1 MVGAACRD
9 APLRVTACLAMPN
22 PNPIDAAVPSP
33 CVDICR
39 LDAQG
44 LCVGCRRTI
53 DEIVEWPRAGEARRR
68 EILRD
73 LTRRNSP
80 DHSR

>member
-1 MVGAACRD
+1 M
-9 APLRVTACLAMPN
+9 
-22 PNPIDAAVPSP
+22 IDAAVASP

-53 DEIVEWPRAGEARRR
+53 DEIVEWPRASEARRR
-68 EILRD
+68 EILGELVLR
-73 LTRRNSP
+73 TAAAARS
-80 DHSR
+80 

>member
-1 MVGAACRD
+1 MANLSATSLDV
-9 APLRVTACLAMPN
+9 
-22 PNPIDAAVPSP
+22 PIASP

-53 DEIVEWPRAGEARRR
+53 GEIAEWSRASDARRR
-68 EILRD
+68 EILSE
-73 LTRRNSP
+73 LERRTV
-80 DHSR
+80 

>member
-1 MVGAACRD
+1 VVGAGGR
-9 APLRVTACLAMPN
+9 RYV
-22 PNPIDAAVPSP
+22 AAGRRMIEVPVASP

-53 DEIVEWPRAGEARRR
+53 DEITEWSRASEARRR
-68 EILRD
+68 EILRG
-73 LTRRNSP
+73 LELRTAAASGGQRSGLLR
-80 DHSR
+80 

>member
-1 MVGAACRD
+1 MVDTALNRD
-9 APLRVTACLAMPN
+9 P
-22 PNPIDAAVPSP
+22 VPSP

-53 DEIVEWPRAGEARRR
+53 DEICEWPSASESRRR
-68 EILRD
+68 EILRE
-73 LTRRNSP
+73 LAARPLSP
-80 DHSR
+80 A

>member
-1 MVGAACRD
+1 MIEV
-9 APLRVTACLAMPN
+9 
-22 PNPIDAAVPSP
+22 AVPSP

-53 DEIVEWPRAGEARRR
+53 DEIIEWPRASEARRR
-68 EILRD
+68 EILRELELRTAAAVRD
-73 LTRRNSP
+73 
-80 DHSR
+80 

>member
-1 MVGAACRD
+1 M
-9 APLRVTACLAMPN
+9 
-22 PNPIDAAVPSP
+22 IEAVPSP

-53 DEIVEWPRAGEARRR
+53 DEIAEWPRASEARRR
-68 EILRD
+68 EILRELELRAAAGASGQRSS
-73 LTRRNSP
+73 LT
-80 DHSR
+80 